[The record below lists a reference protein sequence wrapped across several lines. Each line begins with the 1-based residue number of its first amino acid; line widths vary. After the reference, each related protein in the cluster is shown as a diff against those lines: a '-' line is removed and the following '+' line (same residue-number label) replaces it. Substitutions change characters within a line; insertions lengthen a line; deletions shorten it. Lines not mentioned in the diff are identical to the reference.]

1 MEIQVT
7 AGSCGTGSASYE
19 LGLFRLPDGSLRG
32 VEDLEALVLPIP
44 ERPAP
49 RRSGIA
55 RGLREALAATGPL
68 PNPLGLAAS
77 LVGVGLDVLGGEGPS
92 LFVELR
98 FRDGATALIRVA
110 ADMAAQIERDRAV
123 VQHATLRLSP
133 AHPSVPDAAADEA
146 PPADGI
152 AVHSGEAHSGQA
164 HSGDAHSGQAHSGE
178 AHSGDERAIE
188 EIAPDDR
195 TLASLFAYEK
205 RGGRVRRLSKALDS

>member
-7 AGSCGTGSASYE
+7 AGSCGIGSASYE

-32 VEDLEALVLPIP
+32 VEDLEALVLPTP

-92 LFVELR
+92 LSVELR

-133 AHPSVPDAAADEA
+133 AHPSVPDVAADDA
-146 PPADGI
+146 PPANGI
-152 AVHSGEAHSGQA
+152 AAHSGEAHSGE
-164 HSGDAHSGQAHSGE
+164 AHSGE